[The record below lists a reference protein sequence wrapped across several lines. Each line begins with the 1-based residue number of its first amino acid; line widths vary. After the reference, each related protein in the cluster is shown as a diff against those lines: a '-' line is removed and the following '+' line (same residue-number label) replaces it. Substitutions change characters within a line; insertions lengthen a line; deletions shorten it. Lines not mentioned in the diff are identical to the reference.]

1 MPSSDFKVIVT
12 RKLPDT
18 VEARLQ
24 QLFDVELNETDV
36 PLGRDAL
43 ISAMQRADV
52 LVPTLNDDIDAELL
66 ALAGDKLKLLANY
79 GSGVDHIDVDAAHA
93 NGILVANSPTVSS
106 SDTADMTIALILAVM
121 RRFKEGSTVMESGSW
136 QGWAPSAFLGARVSG
151 KTLGILGMG
160 RIGTALA
167 ERARVFGMNVHY
179 HNRNQAHPDTE
190 TRLNATYHPKLD
202 EMLKQADILAI
213 CCPLTEETANILNTN
228 KTGRGWFGCFG
239 NGDRG
244 QPNVMRSTK
253 RDAVAPHG
261 VRDARGP
268 SRNGRNCYFEYQDA
282 PRRTSPAE
290 YDYSKYLKLGQR
302 CSIFDDTLFDDFTQN
317 TAQAMLRRGPHPI
330 QSIFAVAHF
339 PFYAGIVPMLAHAQ
353 RRRTRL

>member
-190 TRLNATYHPKLD
+190 TRLSATYHPKLD

-228 KTGRGWFGCFG
+228 SIAMMKPSAFVVNTARGGLIDEVALEEALVTGKLAGAGLDVLATGTEVNQTLC
-239 NGDRG
+239 DL
-244 QPNVMRSTK
+244 PNVMLL
-253 RDAVAPHG
+253 PHMG
-261 VRDARGP
+261 SATQEARHEMGETVIL
-268 SRNGRNCYFEYQDA
+268 NIKMHQDGHR
-282 PRRTSPAE
+282 PPNM
-290 YDYSKYLKLGQR
+290 
-302 CSIFDDTLFDDFTQN
+302 IIPN
-317 TAQAMLRRGPHPI
+317 T
-330 QSIFAVAHF
+330 
-339 PFYAGIVPMLAHAQ
+339 
-353 RRRTRL
+353 

>member
-18 VEARLQ
+18 VEARLKE
-24 QLFDVELNETDV
+24 LFDVELNEADI
-36 PLGRDAL
+36 PLDRDAL

-52 LVPTLNDDIDAELL
+52 LVPTLNDEIDAELL
-66 ALAGDKLKLLANY
+66 SMAGERLKLLANY
-79 GSGVDHIDVDAAHA
+79 GSGVDHIDVDAAHE

-202 EMLKQADILAI
+202 DMLEQADILAI
-213 CCPLTEETANILNTN
+213 CCPLTEGTANILNAEGIAKMKPSAFVVNTARGGLIDEVALEEALVN
-228 KTGRGWFGCFG
+228 GKLAGAGLDVLATGTEVNQTLC
-239 NGDRG
+239 DL
-244 QPNVMRSTK
+244 PNVMLL
-253 RDAVAPHG
+253 PHMG
-261 VRDARGP
+261 SATQEARHEMGETVIL
-268 SRNGRNCYFEYQDA
+268 NIKMHQDGHR
-282 PRRTSPAE
+282 PPNM
-290 YDYSKYLKLGQR
+290 
-302 CSIFDDTLFDDFTQN
+302 IIPN
-317 TAQAMLRRGPHPI
+317 I
-330 QSIFAVAHF
+330 
-339 PFYAGIVPMLAHAQ
+339 
-353 RRRTRL
+353 